1 MGLVL
6 TIQSRP
12 VLVDF
17 GAVSMLPGMV
27 ALSVIREMGPV
38 ITALICAG
46 KIGSGMGAELG
57 SMKVTEQID
66 AMEVSSTN
74 PIRFLVVT
82 RVLAATLMIPLLV
95 LYADALGILGSWGGA
110 NIKGSVTFTLF
121 FSQAFR
127 VVDFMDLIPAI
138 IKTFFFGAVIGFVGC
153 YMGYTAGRGTE
164 SVGKAANSA
173 VVLSSLLVI
182 IVDLIAV
189 QITDMLYLSLQLFEG
204 ENLVVLG
211 KSGSGKSVLIKCIV
225 RLLNPDMG
233 TITVLGEN
241 ISEMRRKEL
250 ATLREKVGFLF
261 QSGALY
267 DSMTIKENLEFP
279 LKRIRKNLTR
289 KEMDEKINEVLE
301 NVGLADTLNKMP
313 SELSGG
319 MRKRA
324 SLARTIVVDPMI
336 MLYDEPTTGL
346 DPVTSDEISWL
357 INDVQEKY
365 KTSSIIITHDIE
377 CARATADRVIMLKD
391 GEVYLE
397 GDIDDFEKSA
407 DPLIRS
413 FFKKQKKNERK

>member
-1 MGLVL
+1 MLLSLVRRLLKIPKKQMFSFRRQVIFFLFVLITTRETFSRQFEFKEFLRQCYLIGNKTLPLISLTGLIMGLVL

-17 GAVSMLPGMV
+17 GAVSVLPGMV
-27 ALSVIREMGPV
+27 ALSLIREMGPV

-95 LYADALGILGSWGGA
+95 LYADALGIMGSWAGA
-110 NIKGSVTFTLF
+110 NIKGDVTFTLF

-127 VVDFMDLIPAI
+127 VVDFMDLFPAI

-189 QITDMLYLSLQLFEG
+189 QITDMLL
-204 ENLVVLG
+204 
-211 KSGSGKSVLIKCIV
+211 
-225 RLLNPDMG
+225 
-233 TITVLGEN
+233 
-241 ISEMRRKEL
+241 
-250 ATLREKVGFLF
+250 
-261 QSGALY
+261 
-267 DSMTIKENLEFP
+267 
-279 LKRIRKNLTR
+279 
-289 KEMDEKINEVLE
+289 
-301 NVGLADTLNKMP
+301 
-313 SELSGG
+313 
-319 MRKRA
+319 
-324 SLARTIVVDPMI
+324 
-336 MLYDEPTTGL
+336 
-346 DPVTSDEISWL
+346 
-357 INDVQEKY
+357 
-365 KTSSIIITHDIE
+365 
-377 CARATADRVIMLKD
+377 
-391 GEVYLE
+391 
-397 GDIDDFEKSA
+397 
-407 DPLIRS
+407 
-413 FFKKQKKNERK
+413 